1 MRWQSGWV
9 FSQTTITLPDRIPF
23 VRNSESLVAPHGLR
37 SGVGTLLTLTSLIH
51 PSLYITALPIKSFSF
66 AYRELASLNHNY
78 YYYYDVCK
86 INFARRRDV
95 VSQQRIVRPFL
106 VSCYSPGTFVV
117 RPHQG
122 NTGKMS
128 SSGTVEQGTIII
140 IIIRV
145 MSNASQ
151 KMVSLI
157 GHITFGAS
165 TTKEPRSADMCST
178 LSTQWMAGGA
188 DKIKFNKE
196 CFCILNMV
204 RNTLKNPHQTT
215 STTKLFRGYVLSTTL

>member
-1 MRWQSGWV
+1 M
-9 FSQTTITLPDRIPF
+9 
-23 VRNSESLVAPHGLR
+23 
-37 SGVGTLLTLTSLIH
+37 
-51 PSLYITALPIKSFSF
+51 
-66 AYRELASLNHNY
+66 
-78 YYYYDVCK
+78 CK
-86 INFARRRDV
+86 INFATRRDV

-178 LSTQWMAGGA
+178 LSTRWMAGGA

-204 RNTLKNPHQTT
+204 RNTLKNPHQPT
-215 STTKLFRGYVLSTTL
+215 STTKCPHQPVPRLCSKYYIVFVSLFLGCWVLWSSTTQSITFESKALIVASFEFSRVKVHCFTFSSPQRHLNCHELELKPPHSLIRMPRNNT